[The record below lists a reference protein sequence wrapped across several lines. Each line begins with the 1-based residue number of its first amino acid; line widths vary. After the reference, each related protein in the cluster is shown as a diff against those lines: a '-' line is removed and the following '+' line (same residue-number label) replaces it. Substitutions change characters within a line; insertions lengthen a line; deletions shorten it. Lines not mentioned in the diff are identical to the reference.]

1 MSFHSSLKD
10 EIVDNIEA
18 RIAAWTF
25 LPQGM
30 FFTCVLVY
38 DVLIYADNFLS
49 FLYMPLV
56 IRKRR
61 VHSNTTL

>member
-10 EIVDNIEA
+10 EIVDDIEA

-38 DVLIYADNFLS
+38 DVLIYAEKNLYFLC
-49 FLYMPLV
+49 PLV
-56 IRKRR
+56 IRKRG